1 MGRNF
6 WRYQII
12 LLLLFFLWGGFFTS
26 GTILNQ
32 IGFNF
37 AVFYPVGLYAGYRMD
52 PHGVSELYAAAV
64 VFNAF
69 TYGLAYASGG
79 LEALPNLVLIGID
92 FLSMAIVAG
101 IGFAMGRRM
110 RS

>member
-1 MGRNF
+1 MGRDF

-12 LLLLFFLWGGFFTS
+12 LFLLFFLWGGFFTA

-37 AVFYPVGLYAGYRMD
+37 AVFYPVGLYAGYRRD
-52 PHGVSELYAAAV
+52 RDRLGELYAAV
-64 VFNAF
+64 LIFNLF
-69 TYGLAYASGG
+69 TYALAYSDGG
-79 LEALPNLVLIGID
+79 LQALPDLALIGID
-92 FLSMAIVAG
+92 FLSMAVITG
-101 IGFAMGRRM
+101 IGFAMGRKM